1 MLRPREQIMQR
12 KVLNALA
19 ITFVMLLS
27 GCTGLSGEEE
37 TISEQDEEKQLEPI
51 IGTMQMSGEEN
62 VDIDSIISDPSQ
74 VSKINRINE

>member
-1 MLRPREQIMQR
+1 MLHPCEQIMQR

-37 TISEQDEEKQLEPI
+37 TIAEQDEEKQLEPI
-51 IGTMQMSGEEN
+51 IGTM
-62 VDIDSIISDPSQ
+62 
-74 VSKINRINE
+74 